1 LANYFAYFLELFL
14 DRLTG
19 LALGA
24 EPAVNEILHRVSK
37 SKTLNRLKL
46 EECIHISPETLE
58 ELGQCPHLDFLQL
71 KQKTIDDQSVK
82 AITHLKSLT
91 GIKFVDTRLTLEQ
104 IKVLQGCPW
113 IKSIVLPAAS
123 ADS

>member
-1 LANYFAYFLELFL
+1 
-14 DRLTG
+14 
-19 LALGA
+19 
-24 EPAVNEILHRVSK
+24 
-37 SKTLNRLKL
+37 LNRLKL
-46 EECIHISPETLE
+46 EECHISPETLE

-91 GIKFVDTRLTLEQ
+91 GIKFVGTSLTLEQ

-113 IKSIVLPAAS
+113 LKSIVLAAS
-123 ADS
+123 ADSLRALHTTKSRIHIEGR